1 MSKCSWQIMRASPLI
16 SESTPVELGS
26 FLRTRSTFSSSSPSA
41 DSAPR
46 KAQNRYTT
54 ERSSIFSWAMNFY
67 VPVVVMCQSQ
77 FIPCSLIDV
86 GLTSLSVTPPF
97 KPDSC
102 VKALISS
109 ELVMPSFFLT
119 PSPFPLFPLFPPFF
133 TLKTLK
139 TLNSARCLFS

>member
-1 MSKCSWQIMRASPLI
+1 MRASLLI

-26 FLRTRSTFSSSSPSA
+26 FLRTCSTFSSSSPSA
-41 DSAPR
+41 DSALC
-46 KAQNRYTT
+46 KAQNQHTT
-54 ERSSIFSWAMNFY
+54 ERSSIFSWAMNSS
-67 VPVVVMCQSQ
+67 VPEVVICPSE
-77 FIPCSLIDV
+77 FIPYILIAL

-97 KPDSC
+97 KPNSC

-119 PSPFPLFPLFPPFF
+119 PSPFPPFPPFRPFPPFPPFPLFS
-133 TLKTLK
+133 TLK